1 MKKRLIAVV
10 MAFMILAACGKE
22 EEEVKEP
29 AATTE
34 HVRDNKSGE
43 GDEAA
48 TPTPAEVENKDLKL
62 KITTYKYCS
71 EAGSER
77 DDGYSFPL
85 ALHVFQKVELD
96 GCEDAYPELK
106 EGLDAYN
113 NEKEDSALSSIGSI
127 MRDIWEDTD
136 FINYMYSA
144 NGQEEN
150 LTVARADDKVVS
162 FCIDVYSS
170 YNGAHPVTWYKSTT
184 FDTQTGEQLPLCDVV
199 NDINGLPQIIL
210 ENLETVSDDYEFT
223 DEDNAEMLT
232 KIEDMVADNYLV
244 WTISD
249 TAMEVYFDPYDLQYY
264 ALGPIFATLD
274 YSKYPDL
281 LVDKYKPEDSGMA
294 PLTQRIKEESAPD
307 QEYDDEEIKDII
319 DQYMDQIS
327 GVEQFYAYAPDWY
340 GRYVADD
347 VTEELSDMPYELKQ
361 VKKEDM
367 MFADSWANENGYVIP
382 GFYRDSDG
390 RYSDESGYT
399 YEPLNDADNGELS
412 ITCYWDQALT
422 QGYSFDLTSFL
433 YTPNPGNDYTTMYV
447 RYATMYDGILYVN
460 LAHRTYSEDQPDT
473 AYVLALD
480 TQTGLIKWK
489 SDNLVA
495 NSDNFLIYKDT
506 IICGYG
512 FTQEDDYV
520 YILSRYTG
528 EILKKIKV
536 KTSPDYFVLDGDKL
550 IVICYDTVYTY
561 ELK

>member
-1 MKKRLIAVV
+1 MKKKLTVLL
-10 MAFMILAACGKE
+10 MAALLLGACGK

-29 AATTE
+29 AVTTE
-34 HVRDNKSGE
+34 HVRDDKTDKDDGT
-43 GDEAA
+43 A
-48 TPTPAEVENKDLKL
+48 TPTPAETENKELKL
-62 KITTYKYCS
+62 KITTYNYSS
-71 EAGSER
+71 EASSDR
-77 DDGYSFPL
+77 DDGYTFPL
-85 ALHVFQKVELD
+85 ALEVFQKVELD

-113 NEKEDSALSSIGSI
+113 NEKEDSALSSLGSS
-127 MRDIWEDTD
+127 MRDVWEDPD
-136 FINYMYSA
+136 FIDYMYSS
-144 NGQEEN
+144 NEQSEN

-170 YNGAHPVTWYKSTT
+170 FNGAHPVTWYRSAT
-184 FDTQTGEQLPLCDVV
+184 FDTKTGEQLPLSDVV
-199 NDINGLPQIIL
+199 GDIKGLPQIIL
-210 ENLETVSDDYEFT
+210 DNLETVSDDYEFT

-232 KIEDMVADNYLV
+232 KIEEMVAENYLV

-249 TAMEVYFDPYDLQYY
+249 TAMEIYFDPYDLQYY

-281 LVDKYKPEDSGMA
+281 IVDEYKPEDNGMA
-294 PLTQRIKEESAPD
+294 PLMERIKEESAPD
-307 QEYDDEEIKDII
+307 QVYDDGEIQELI
-319 DQYMDQIS
+319 DQYSDQIS
-327 GVEQFYAYAPDWY
+327 GIADYYAYAPDWY
-340 GRYVADD
+340 GSYIADD
-347 VTEELSDMPYELKQ
+347 AVEELSDMPYELKE

-367 MFADSWANENGYVIP
+367 MFADSWANANGYVIP

-399 YEPLNDADNGELS
+399 YEPLNDADNGELA

-422 QGYSFDLTSFL
+422 QGYRFDLTSFL

-473 AYVLALD
+473 AYILALD
-480 TQTGLIKWK
+480 TQTGLLKWK

-495 NSDNFLIYKDT
+495 NCDNFMIYKDT

-520 YILSRYTG
+520 YILSRFTG
-528 EILKKIKV
+528 KVLKKIKV
-536 KTSPDYFVLDGDKL
+536 KTSPDYFILDGDKL
-550 IVICYDTVYTY
+550 LVICYDTVYTY
-561 ELK
+561 ELN